1 MRALKS
7 CSEGSAE
14 KYSRRGFS
22 LNIVVGNTLR
32 SRALLEKRKQL
43 QSEGSP
49 AGVLTAP
56 IKSVTEKRTRLWVNK
71 MSLQERITSDLHQ
84 AQKKG
89 DKARMSALRLIKS
102 GIQYAEIAKGA
113 ALDDTGVID
122 VFNKEVKQRRESIE
136 GFAKGNRSDLVE
148 KEKTELAILL
158 EYLPKQMSREDVIET
173 VRRVLAEVGARGPS
187 DKGKVMSKLMP
198 QVKGKVDGREVGAI
212 VDELLAAL

>member
-1 MRALKS
+1 
-7 CSEGSAE
+7 
-14 KYSRRGFS
+14 
-22 LNIVVGNTLR
+22 
-32 SRALLEKRKQL
+32 
-43 QSEGSP
+43 
-49 AGVLTAP
+49 
-56 IKSVTEKRTRLWVNK
+56 

-89 DKARMSALRLIKS
+89 DKARVSALRLIIS

-113 ALDDTGVID
+113 ALDDAGVIA

-136 GFAKGNRSDLVE
+136 EFAKGHREDLVE

-158 EYLPKQMSREDVIET
+158 EYLPKQMGRDEIIET
-173 VRRVLAEVGARGPS
+173 VRKVIAEVGAKGPG

-198 QVKGKVDGREVGAI
+198 QVKGKADGREVGYI